1 MPSFANTPPLYIFLV
16 LEKKFLR
23 SLMKLDQY
31 LLTPL
36 PHELDQNPDAGQSTR
51 QYLDGDSLTLA
62 DCNLLPKLHIVK
74 VLKHPMSFIPFR
86 YASVIIECGRVTMMH
101 PNKGQKSTSINTFSV
116 HTFQF
121 LEN

>member
-1 MPSFANTPPLYIFLV
+1 MVVYISV

-36 PHELDQNPDAGQSTR
+36 PHELDQNPDSAQSTR
-51 QYLDGDSLTLA
+51 HYLDGNSLSLA

-74 VLKHPMSFIPFR
+74 VTNL
-86 YASVIIECGRVTMMH
+86 
-101 PNKGQKSTSINTFSV
+101 
-116 HTFQF
+116 F
-121 LEN
+121 LI